1 MAEGV
6 NVNWEKQTT
15 NKFSYFQELN
25 NQPWFQIKNKTNINS
40 SQKPFV
46 LFVNRKDYV
55 SGCDLPSTTEVHQSN
70 KTIIRLLTEKWN
82 LDDFRLIDMR

>member
-15 NKFSYFQELN
+15 NKFSYFYELN

-40 SQKPFV
+40 SQKPFFPY
-46 LFVNRKDYV
+46 LEKQEKSPQRSLG
-55 SGCDLPSTTEVHQSN
+55 SGGIASDGDFLSSSEFIIYSTSCWMPN
-70 KTIIRLLTEKWN
+70 G
-82 LDDFRLIDMR
+82 FPY